1 MSRCL
6 FELQIEKHRF
16 RPFRNLLNAILFPIF
31 TLVEGLEAKLEYF
44 YAYVLHTL
52 YIICWYS
59 KLPIVGIELQ
69 QNIITNSSQISYS

>member
-31 TLVEGLEAKLEYF
+31 TLVEGLEAKLEIFMLMYYVIYNMLVF
-44 YAYVLHTL
+44 KITHHSAYR
-52 YIICWYS
+52 
-59 KLPIVGIELQ
+59 
-69 QNIITNSSQISYS
+69 